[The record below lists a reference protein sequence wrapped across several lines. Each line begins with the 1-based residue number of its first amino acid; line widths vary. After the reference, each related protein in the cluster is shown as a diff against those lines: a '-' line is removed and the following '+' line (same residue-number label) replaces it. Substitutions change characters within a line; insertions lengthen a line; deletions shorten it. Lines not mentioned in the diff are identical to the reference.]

1 LKLKYDTLLSRLGF
15 KFKWNPYATGETATF
30 RLARAGKADKRGKI
44 EGEVC
49 DARGARAFLIEGNA
63 SHQVFARLDPAY
75 RPPPGAEPLLD
86 LAGGVF
92 RTAALGDEPS
102 PRVS

>member
-1 LKLKYDTLLSRLGF
+1 MKLKYDTLLSRLGF

-49 DARGARAFLIEGNA
+49 DARGVRAVLISGNTSA
-63 SHQVFARLDPAY
+63 EATSDNQHIQPTRLIP
-75 RPPPGAEPLLD
+75 RGFHR
-86 LAGGVF
+86 VV
-92 RTAALGDEPS
+92 S
-102 PRVS
+102 PRGFTS